1 MRAHLLDCDNVVF
14 INEIDRSSIA
24 FTDSHKDKCT
34 LNYCQCGRDGECDI
48 IRSEWRRHSVAK
60 IDPNCQCEEYDDKAE
75 CAANDKPAAMMV
87 VVEFD

>member
-1 MRAHLLDCDNVVF
+1 MVF
-14 INEIDRSSIA
+14 INEIDRCSISL
-24 FTDSHKDKCT
+24 TNSDKDKCT
-34 LNYCQCGRDGECDI
+34 LNYCQGCRNGERDI
-48 IRSEWRRHSVAK
+48 VRSKRRLHPVAK